1 VGVVVTLLGLLAI
14 AGSTLLSE
22 DLTIVAVGL
31 AIHDRALPLIPS
43 LLACAIGIY
52 VGDIGLW
59 AAGRFGGRRVL
70 SSRFLH
76 RLPLGS
82 MERLGAWID
91 RHPAVAILSSRFM
104 PGTRLP
110 LYVAAGIWGNRPW
123 RFFGWMFV
131 SVAIWSPLI
140 VSATAVF
147 GRAATGPLDR
157 WFHTTWLTRVLL
169 AVAIFAVLRVGLT
182 LASPDG
188 RERLSIRLGRA
199 RRWEFWPGWLFNIP
213 IVLWTALLALRYR
226 SLTLFSLANPGIEDG
241 GFVGESKSAIL
252 AKLPQARVMPWT
264 VIESGELE
272 QRVQAVRVRMA
283 DRGWQFPLVA
293 KPDVGER
300 GTGVRW
306 LHNDADARAYLSRE
320 HGRVLLQVPHDG
332 PFEAGLFYI
341 RFPHD
346 ARGHLFSIT
355 DKRFPIVTG
364 DGHSTLDQLIVAHP
378 RYRLQAA
385 VFRQRHAA
393 ALQRVPAQGERVP
406 LARAGN
412 HCQGTQFLD
421 GHSLKTPAL
430 EAAVDAIARQID
442 GFYFGR
448 FDVRYGDRD
457 AFMAGEDF
465 AILELNG
472 VTSEATHI
480 YDPAGSVFTAWR
492 TLMQQWSIAF
502 AIGDANRARGY
513 RPVTVRRLLS
523 LIHAYLR
530 TRPPYAVSA

>member
-1 VGVVVTLLGLLAI
+1 VTLLGLLAI
-14 AGSTLLSE
+14 AGSTLISE

-43 LLACAIGIY
+43 LLATAIGIY

-70 SSRFLH
+70 ASRFLQ
-76 RLPLGS
+76 RLPLDS

-110 LYVAAGIWGNRPW
+110 LYVAAGIWGGRPW

-131 SVAIWSPLI
+131 SVAIWSPLV
-140 VSATAVF
+140 VSATAFF
-147 GRAATGPLDR
+147 GRAATGWP
-157 WFHTTWLTRVLL
+157 TRVLVGVAML
-169 AVAIFAVLRVGLT
+169 AILRVGVRV
-182 LASPDG
+182 P
-188 RERLSIRLGRA
+188 
-199 RRWEFWPGWLFNIP
+199 RWEFWPGWLFNIP
-213 IVLWTALLALRYR
+213 VALWIGFLAVRYR

-252 AKLPQARVMPWT
+252 AKLPQERVMPWT
-264 VIESGELE
+264 VIEPDELHR
-272 QRVQAVRVRMA
+272 RVEDVRDRMA
-283 DRGWQFPLVA
+283 ERGWQFPIVA
-293 KPDVGER
+293 KPDIGER

-306 LHNDADARAYLSRE
+306 LHGEADARAYLSRE
-320 HGRVLLQVPHDG
+320 QARVLLQVVHDG

-341 RFPHD
+341 RFPHES
-346 ARGHLFSIT
+346 RGHLFSIT
-355 DKRFPIVTG
+355 DKRFPVVTG
-364 DGHSTLDQLIVAHP
+364 DGQSTLDQLIMAHP
-378 RYRLQAA
+378 RYRLQAS

-393 ALQRVPAQGERVP
+393 ALEGVPAAGERVQ

-412 HCQGTQFLD
+412 HCQGTEFLD
-421 GHSLKTPAL
+421 GNWLKTPAL
-430 EAAVDAIARQID
+430 EAAIDAIASQID

-448 FDVRYGDRD
+448 FDVRYRDRT

-465 AILELNG
+465 AIVELNG

-502 AIGDANRARGY
+502 AIGDANRSRGY
-513 RPVTVRRLLS
+513 RPVTLSRLLS
-523 LIHAYLR
+523 LIRAYLR
-530 TRPPYAVSA
+530 TRAPHAISD

>member
-1 VGVVVTLLGLLAI
+1 VITILGLLAI
-14 AGSTLLSE
+14 AGSTLVSE
-22 DLTIVAVGL
+22 DVTIVAVGL
-31 AIHDRALPLIPS
+31 AIHDRALPLAPS

-70 SSRFLH
+70 AWRVLQHTPLSS
-76 RLPLGS
+76 
-82 MERLGAWID
+82 MQRLGAWID

-131 SVAIWSPLI
+131 SVALWSPLV
-140 VSATAVF
+140 VSATAIF
-147 GRAATGPLDR
+147 GRAAAGPLDS
-157 WFHTTWLTRVLL
+157 WLHATWLTRL
-169 AVAIFAVLRVGLT
+169 ALAGAMLVILRVSLT
-182 LASPDG
+182 LASAEG
-188 RERLSIRLGRA
+188 RERVSIRLGRT
-199 RRWEFWPGWLFNIP
+199 RDWEFWPGWLFNIP
-213 IVLWTALLALRYR
+213 IVLWIAALGVRYR

-252 AKLPQARVMPWT
+252 ARLPQSNVLPWT
-264 VIESGELE
+264 VIGPDTLE
-272 QRVQAVRVRMA
+272 RRLQIMRERMA
-283 DRGWQFPLVA
+283 DRGWQFPMVI

-306 LHNDADARAYLSRE
+306 LHNDADARAYLSSQPD
-320 HGRVLLQVPHDG
+320 RVLLQVPHDG

-341 RFPHD
+341 RYPHE
-346 ARGHLFSIT
+346 ARGRLVSIT

-364 DGHSTLDQLIVAHP
+364 DGHSTLEQLIAAHP
-378 RYRLQAA
+378 RFRLQARI
-385 VFRQRHAA
+385 FRLRHAVH
-393 ALQRVPAQGERVP
+393 LQDVPPRGEHVP

-412 HCQGTQFLD
+412 HCQGTEFLD
-421 GHSLKTPAL
+421 GRSLWTPAL
-430 EAAVDAIARQID
+430 ESTIDAIARQVD

-457 AFMAGEDF
+457 SFMAGRDF
-465 AILELNG
+465 AIVELNG

-480 YDPAGSVFTAWR
+480 YDPAGSIFTAWR

-502 AIGDANRARGY
+502 AIGDVNRAHGY
-513 RPVTVRRLLS
+513 RPVALPRLLA
-523 LIHAYLR
+523 LIRAYLR
-530 TRPPYAVSA
+530 TRPPHAISD

>member
-1 VGVVVTLLGLLAI
+1 MVTLLGLLAI
-14 AGSTLLSE
+14 AGSTLVSE

-31 AIHDRALPLIPS
+31 AIHDRALPLLPS

-70 SSRFLH
+70 ASRFLQ

-91 RHPAVAILSSRFM
+91 RHPAIAILSSRFM

-110 LYVAAGIWGNRPW
+110 LYVAAGIWGGRPW

-140 VSATAVF
+140 VSATALF
-147 GRAATGPLDR
+147 GHAATGPLDR
-157 WFHTTWLTRVLL
+157 WFHAGWLTRVLL
-169 AVAIFAVLRVGLT
+169 AVGMLAMLRVGLT
-182 LASPDG
+182 VATAEG

-199 RRWEFWPGWLFNIP
+199 RRWEFWPAWLFNIP
-213 IVLWTALLALRYR
+213 VAMWITFLAARYR

-252 AKLPQARVMPWT
+252 ARLPYERVMPWT
-264 VIESGELE
+264 VIEPDELD
-272 QRVQAVRVRMA
+272 QRLRAVRLGMA
-283 DRGWQFPLVA
+283 ERGWHFPLVA

-306 LHNDADARAYLSRE
+306 IHGDDDLRAYLSRE
-320 HGRVLLQVPHDG
+320 HGRVLLQVVHDG

-341 RFPHD
+341 RFPQEP
-346 ARGHLFSIT
+346 RGHLFSIT
-355 DKRFPIVTG
+355 DKRFPVVTG
-364 DGHSTLDQLIVAHP
+364 DGRSTLDQLIAAHS

-393 ALQRVPAQGERVP
+393 ALRRVPAAGERVP

-412 HCQGTQFLD
+412 HCQGTEFLD
-421 GHSLKTPAL
+421 GNWLKTPAL
-430 EAAVDAIARQID
+430 EAAIDTIARQID

-448 FDVRYGDRD
+448 FDVRYRDRA

-465 AILELNG
+465 AIVELNG

-480 YDPAGSVFTAWR
+480 YDPASSVFTAWR
-492 TLMQQWSIAF
+492 TLARQWSLAF
-502 AIGDANRARGY
+502 AIGAANRSRGY
-513 RPVTVRRLLS
+513 RPVTLRRLLS
-523 LIHAYLR
+523 LTRAYLQ
-530 TRPPYAVSA
+530 TRSPHAISD

>member
-1 VGVVVTLLGLLAI
+1 VVTLLGLLAI
-14 AGSTLLSE
+14 AGSTLVSE

-59 AAGRFGGRRVL
+59 AAGRFGGRRIL
-70 SSRFLH
+70 SSRLLQ
-76 RLPLGS
+76 RLPLNA
-82 MERLGAWID
+82 MERLGGWID

-110 LYVAAGIWGNRPW
+110 LYVAAGIWGHRPW

-131 SVAIWSPLI
+131 SVALWSPLI
-140 VSATAVF
+140 VLATALL
-147 GRAATGPLDR
+147 GHAATGPLDR
-157 WFHTTWLTRVLL
+157 WFHASWLTRVLL
-169 AVAIFAVLRVGLT
+169 AVAIFATLRVGLT
-182 LASPDG
+182 FNTSER
-188 RERLSIRLGRA
+188 RERFAIRLGRA
-199 RRWEFWPGWLFNIP
+199 RHWEFWPGWLFNIP
-213 IVLWTALLALRYR
+213 VALWIAFLAVRYR

-252 AKLPQARVMPWT
+252 AKLPQERVVPWT
-264 VIESGELE
+264 VIDAGGLE
-272 QRVQAVRVRMA
+272 QRLQRVRQQIA
-283 DRGWQFPLVA
+283 ERGWRFPLVA

-306 LHNDADARAYLSRE
+306 VHSDADVRAYLSRE
-320 HGRVLLQVPHDG
+320 PRRVLLQVVHEG

-341 RFPHD
+341 RFPHE
-346 ARGHLFSIT
+346 ARGQLFSIT
-355 DKRFPIVTG
+355 DKRFPVVTG
-364 DGHSTLDQLIVAHP
+364 DGHSTVDQLIVAHP

-393 ALQRVPAQGERVP
+393 ALRRVPPAGERIP

-412 HCQGTQFLD
+412 HCQGTEFLD
-421 GHSLKTPAL
+421 GNWLKTSAL

-448 FDVRYGDRD
+448 FDVRYRDRD

-465 AILELNG
+465 GIVELNG

-492 TLMQQWSIAF
+492 TLMRQWSIAF
-502 AIGDANRARGY
+502 SIGHANRARGY
-513 RPVTVRRLLS
+513 RPATLRRLLS
-523 LIHAYLR
+523 LIRVYLQTSPSHAI
-530 TRPPYAVSA
+530 SD